1 MRSESLTDKQRGLL
15 SKVEGLRR
23 KVVKEATKKNKEKL
37 EEWLNISRKNKYWYG
52 ALRKLEWQV
61 QKKNVNLSDNI
72 FTFRPSGIRVKDPN
86 YTPTLVAMSHIPIV
100 GYLKRKLSPR
110 ECLNLQSFNSN
121 FILPENDKDTY
132 KQVGNAVNKKMIS
145 ACINLLINKK
155 PLF

>member
-1 MRSESLTDKQRGLL
+1 
-15 SKVEGLRR
+15 
-23 KVVKEATKKNKEKL
+23 
-37 EEWLNISRKNKYWYG
+37 
-52 ALRKLEWQV
+52 
-61 QKKNVNLSDNI
+61 
-72 FTFRPSGIRVKDPN
+72 
-86 YTPTLVAMSHIPIV
+86 MSHIPIV